1 MDDFTTW
8 LRQRIKARM
17 ALAQGTIELGN
28 NAEWQELSSGVLVT
42 GDGTDTDHWD
52 GTWAMGDST
61 LTRLMEANDPRDTIA
76 RCEAEL
82 AILDEHKPDRG
93 IDPDE
98 MCCTTCG
105 DYPQVEYPCQ
115 TVRLLGAG
123 YRHRRGYLPEWAPE
137 TTIPSR

>member
-52 GTWAMGDST
+52 GTWAMGAGALAPFASFAD
-61 LTRLMEANDPRDTIA
+61 LM
-76 RCEAEL
+76 
-82 AILDEHKPDRG
+82 G
-93 IDPDE
+93 S
-98 MCCTTCG
+98 
-105 DYPQVEYPCQ
+105 
-115 TVRLLGAG
+115 LG
-123 YRHRRGYLPEWAPE
+123 
-137 TTIPSR
+137 